1 MGTLITDFS
10 VIQVI
15 SSSTTQSSVILPSQ
29 AKGGDEISFE
39 GPEEDSPVVSQ
50 PFKRR
55 RNVKTNPSVFEGP
68 EEASPVVSQPFKKR
82 RNVKTN
88 PSVFE
93 EYVTSP
99 GTSEENVSNR

>member
-10 VIQVI
+10 VMQVTN
-15 SSSTTQSSVILPSQ
+15 SLTSQSSVILPSQ

-39 GPEEDSPVVSQ
+39 DLEEASPVVYQ

-55 RNVKTNPSVFEGP
+55 RNVKTNPSVFE
-68 EEASPVVSQPFKKR
+68 AVI
-82 RNVKTN
+82 
-88 PSVFE
+88 E

-99 GTSEENVSNR
+99 RSSEENVSNR

>member
-1 MGTLITDFS
+1 MGTLITDVS

-29 AKGGDEISFE
+29 AKGDDKISFE
-39 GPEEDSPVVSQ
+39 HPEEASPVVSQ

-55 RNVKTNPSVFEGP
+55 RNVRINPSVFEG
-68 EEASPVVSQPFKKR
+68 
-82 RNVKTN
+82 
-88 PSVFE
+88 VFE

-99 GTSEENVSNR
+99 DASEKNVSNR

>member
-10 VIQVI
+10 VIQVTN
-15 SSSTTQSSVILPSQ
+15 SSTSQSSVVLPSQ

-39 GPEEDSPVVSQ
+39 GPEEASPVVSQ

-55 RNVKTNPSVFEGP
+55 GNVKINPSVFE
-68 EEASPVVSQPFKKR
+68 A
-82 RNVKTN
+82 
-88 PSVFE
+88 VFE

-99 GTSEENVSNR
+99 RTSEENVSNR